1 MEFSIVYT
9 LALAI
14 VCFALC
20 KHLSSIIKGRN
31 HIPEEYTFTPAKARH
46 VETRGKDERGK
57 SPYLIDAFPGGR
69 NFDTVY
75 GAIQVFEWGPEEGEK
90 VLMVHGL
97 STPCIALGNM
107 AREFV
112 SKGYRVMIFDLFG
125 RGYSDAP
132 NDVKYDA
139 RLYTTQVL
147 LVLSSSPLAWTGAS
161 AFHIVG
167 YSLGGSIA
175 VAFGAY
181 HAHMLRSMTLVCPG
195 GLIRKSLMSRRS
207 QFLYSSGLIP
217 EWVRIRHIRSSLEPR
232 NGAPCAD
239 VPEESH
245 HADIDFDDVPITAD
259 QPRVRVGDVVK
270 WQLEANPGFVSA
282 YLSTIRSSLVYRR
295 HDRVWRMLG
304 GELARRRG
312 MNTPSPGLPGGRIL
326 LILAE
331 RDVTVVKDDTIEDIQ
346 TVLCPEDVDM
356 HVMKGGHEIAVSRGK
371 NIASAAIQYWNRK
384 C

>member
-1 MEFSIVYT
+1 MEFHILYALASAVVC
-9 LALAI
+9 LALYRYLGLI
-14 VCFALC
+14 TRD
-20 KHLSSIIKGRN
+20 RN
-31 HIPEEYTFTPAKARH
+31 HSPEEHTFTPAKARH
-46 VETRGKDERGK
+46 VENREKERHTE

-69 NFDTVY
+69 NFETVY
-75 GAIQVFEWGPEEGEK
+75 GTIQIFEFGPEEGEK

-139 RLYTTQVL
+139 RLYTSQIL
-147 LVLSSSPLAWTGAS
+147 LVLSSSPLSWAGTS
-161 AFHIVG
+161 AFHMVG
-167 YSLGGSIA
+167 FSLGGSIA

-217 EWVRIRHIRSSLEPR
+217 EWMRIRHIRSSLEPR

-245 HADIDFDDVPITAD
+245 HADIDFDDVPIAAD
-259 QPRVRVGDVVK
+259 QPRVRVGDVIK

-282 YLSTIRSSLVYRR
+282 YLSTIRSALVYRR
-295 HDRVWRMLG
+295 HDRIWRVLG
-304 GELARRRG
+304 SELARRRG
-312 MNTPSPGLPGGRIL
+312 IDVPPPGLQGGRIL

-346 TVLCPEDVDM
+346 TVLSLEDVDM
-356 HVMKGGHEIAVSRGK
+356 HVMKGGHEVAVSQGK
-371 NIASAAIQYWNRK
+371 GVASVAMQYWDRQQ
-384 C
+384 